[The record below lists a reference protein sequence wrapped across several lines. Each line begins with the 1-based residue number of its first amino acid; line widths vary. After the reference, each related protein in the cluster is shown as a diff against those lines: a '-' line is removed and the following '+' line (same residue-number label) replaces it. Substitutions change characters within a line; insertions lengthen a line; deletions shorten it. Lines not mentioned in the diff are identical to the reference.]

1 MRVIDQAELAF
12 GAIFANRLRSALT
25 ILGITVGIGAVT
37 LLTAIGEGVRQFV
50 LAEFTQFGT
59 NIAAIVPGKANTF
72 GTSGATISTVRP
84 LTVDDASALLRLEN
98 IDGVVPVIQG
108 NARVEYEGRERRTT
122 IIGVGA
128 DMPKVWKFGVAVG
141 RFLPNDEF
149 HHARSFA
156 VLGSKMRDELFGNTN
171 PLGARIRVGSD
182 RYRVLGVMESKGQML
197 GFDLDDTL
205 FIPIG
210 KATELFDR
218 ESVMEI
224 DVIYDEE
231 ANVEQLA
238 NDIKRLLIS
247 RHRHEDFTLIT
258 QDQMLDVLGSILNIL
273 TAGVGA
279 LGGISLI
286 VGAVGIFTIMTISVT
301 ERTAEVGL
309 LRALGAQ
316 RTHVLGLFLAE
327 AVVLGVIGGLIGI
340 GTVVAIIDLVTL
352 FAPNLPMRAAWPYM
366 ALALTLSILIGL
378 AAGIIPALRAAQ
390 LDPQEALR
398 AE

>member
-1 MRVIDQAELAF
+1 MRITDQT
-12 GAIFANRLRSALT
+12 GMAIGSVVANRLRAALT

-59 NIAAIVPGKANTF
+59 NIAAVVPGKANTF

-98 IDGVVPVIQG
+98 IDGVVPLIQG
-108 NARVEYEGRERRTT
+108 NARVEYGGRERRTT
-122 IIGVGA
+122 IIGVGS

-141 RFLPNDEF
+141 RFLPADDF
-149 HHARSFA
+149 DHARAYA
-156 VLGSKMRDELFGNTN
+156 VLGSKMRDELFGSAS
-171 PLGARIRVGSD
+171 PLGARIRVGGD

-224 DVIYDEE
+224 DVIYDEQ
-231 ANVEQLA
+231 ASVDQLTA
-238 NDIKRLLIS
+238 DMKRLLIS
-247 RHRHEDFTLIT
+247 RHRHEDFTIIT
-258 QDQMLDVLGSILNIL
+258 QDQMLDVLGSILDIL

-279 LGGISLI
+279 LGGISLV
-286 VGAVGIFTIMTISVT
+286 VGAVGILTIMTISVT

-309 LRALGAQ
+309 LRALGA
-316 RTHVLGLFLAE
+316 RRANILGLFLTE
-327 AVVLGVIGGLIGI
+327 AVVLGAIGGVLGI
-340 GTVVAIIDLVTL
+340 AAVVVVIDVVKL
-352 FAPNLPMRAAWPYM
+352 FAPNAPLSAAWPYM
-366 ALALTLSILIGL
+366 MAALALSILIGL
-378 AAGIIPALRAAQ
+378 AAGIMPALRAARM
-390 LDPQEALR
+390 DPQEALR

>member
-1 MRVIDQAELAF
+1 MRFTDQTGLAM
-12 GAIFANRLRSALT
+12 GAVLANRLRSGLT

-59 NIAAIVPGKANTF
+59 NIAAVVPGKANTF

-98 IDGVVPVIQG
+98 IDGVVPLIQG
-108 NARVEYEGRERRTT
+108 NARVEYGGRERRTT
-122 IIGVGA
+122 IIGVGS

-141 RFLPNDEF
+141 RFLPADEF
-149 HHARSFA
+149 EHARAFA
-156 VLGSKMRDELFGNTN
+156 VLGSKMREELFGAAN
-171 PLGARIRVGSD
+171 PLGARIRVGGD

-224 DVIYDEE
+224 DVIYDEQ
-231 ANVEQLA
+231 ASVDQVTA
-238 NDIKRLLIS
+238 DMKRLLIS
-247 RHRHEDFTLIT
+247 RHRHEDFTIIT
-258 QDQMLDVLGSILNIL
+258 QDQMLDVLGSILDIL

-286 VGAVGIFTIMTISVT
+286 VGAVGILTIMTISVT

-309 LRALGAQ
+309 LRALGA
-316 RTHVLGLFLAE
+316 RRGNILGLFLTE
-327 AVVLGVIGGLIGI
+327 AVVLGAIGGLLGI
-340 GTVVAIIDLVTL
+340 AAVVAVIHLVTL
-352 FAPNLPMRAAWPYM
+352 FAPNAPLRTAWPYM
-366 ALALTLSILIGL
+366 MAALALSVLIGL
-378 AAGIIPALRAAQ
+378 AAGIMPALRAAGM
-390 LDPQEALR
+390 DPQEALR